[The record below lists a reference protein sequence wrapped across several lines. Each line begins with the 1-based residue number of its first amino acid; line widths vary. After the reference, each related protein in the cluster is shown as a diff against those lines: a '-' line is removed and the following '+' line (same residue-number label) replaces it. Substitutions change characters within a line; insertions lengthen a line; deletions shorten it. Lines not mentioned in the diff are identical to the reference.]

1 MFENVV
7 QTLCK
12 IPLVALFV
20 IYCIWIGTLSY
31 ECIRRIV
38 LRIASD
44 VFSTF
49 HAVHKWIFPKQMS
62 IKSI

>member
-12 IPLVALFV
+12 IPLVALLA

-31 ECIRRIV
+31 ACIRRIV
-38 LRIASD
+38 RA
-44 VFSTF
+44 VFSNLYT
-49 HAVHKWIFPKQMS
+49 VHNCIFPKQMHQCD
-62 IKSI
+62 